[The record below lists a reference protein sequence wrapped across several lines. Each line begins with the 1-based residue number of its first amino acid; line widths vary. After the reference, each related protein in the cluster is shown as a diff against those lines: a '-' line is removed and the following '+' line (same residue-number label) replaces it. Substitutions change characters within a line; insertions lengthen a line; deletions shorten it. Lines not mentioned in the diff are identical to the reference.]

1 MSNKQDSVDLK
12 DLSTEEGGT
21 VFLGKLISRRTDE
34 FKKAFNTKL
43 PVHIQKHCEMLFE
56 DWKSDP
62 SSVAIVPL
70 TEISDKRHEIFKVKL
85 HHKFRAL
92 CFKIDNP
99 NPDLNKNAAQ
109 KALVWFWCGAHED
122 YNKIVCH
129 KNVANLRKKVI
140 ACEEQLVG
148 KIFKR

>member
-1 MSNKQDSVDLK
+1 MSNKSSSEEIQDF
-12 DLSTEEGGT
+12 STEDGGT

-34 FKKAFNTKL
+34 FKKAFKTKL
-43 PVHIQKHCEMLFE
+43 PVHIQEHCEKLFE
-56 DWKSDP
+56 QWKKDP
-62 SSVAIVPL
+62 SSLAIIPL
-70 TEISDKRHEIFKVKL
+70 TEISEKKHEVFKVRL

-99 NPDLNKNAAQ
+99 NPEANKNVAQ

-122 YNKIVCH
+122 YNKITSP
-129 KNVANLRKKVI
+129 KNVGNLRTKVR

-148 KIFKR
+148 KIFKM